1 MKGFSDRRVKDPLRT
16 YVVTLLAIGGV
27 ASVGCSAPAEPQDEP
42 AATSQVPAGTW
53 NIGARTLP
61 APAGASDELR
71 DAIATALAPDVAA
84 SAQAFPATVEGWE
97 AFLAAQGQ
105 QRGADMQ
112 ALADA
117 SSVSIERVD
126 IAGVVARYVR
136 PADVRPEHADHLF
149 IHVHGGAFVLGGGD
163 GSVSEAIE
171 IAASVQLPVLSID
184 YRMPPADPFPAAL
197 DDVVAVYEQLLTER
211 EAATMALG
219 GTSAG
224 GALALSATHKFIELD
239 LPLPGAIFAGTPWSD
254 LTQTGDT
261 QFTNEGIDRVLVGY
275 HGLLSGAAQLY
286 AGDHDL
292 RDPLLSPVYGDFQ
305 GFPPTYLVT
314 GTRDLF
320 LSDVARTHRKLRAAG
335 VTAELNVY
343 EGMSHAGYLFLQDAP
358 ESRQVF
364 AELDIFLRQHLP

>member
-1 MKGFSDRRVKDPLRT
+1 MKRFSDSRVKGRLHT
-16 YVVTLLAIGGV
+16 FASTLLVIGGLV
-27 ASVGCSAPAEPQDEP
+27 SVGCSVPAEPQDEP
-42 AATSQVPAGTW
+42 AATSQAPAGAW

-71 DAIATALAPDVAA
+71 EAIASAPAPDVAA
-84 SAQAFPATVEGWE
+84 SAQAAPATVEGWE
-97 AFLAAQGQ
+97 AFVAAQDQ
-105 QRGADMQ
+105 QRGAGTL

-117 SSVSIERVD
+117 LSVSIERVE
-126 IAGVVARYVR
+126 IGGVVARYVR
-136 PADVRPEHADHLF
+136 PAEVRPEHADHLF
-149 IHVHGGAFVLGGGD
+149 VHVHGGAYVLGGGD
-163 GSVSEAIE
+163 ASVGEAIG
-171 IAASVQLPVLSID
+171 IAASVQMPVLSID
-184 YRMPPADPFPAAL
+184 YRMPPAHPFPAAL

-211 EAATMALG
+211 GAATMALG

-254 LTQTGDT
+254 LTKTGDT

-275 HGLLSGAAQLY
+275 EGLLSGAAQLY

-292 RDPLLSPVYGDFQ
+292 RDPLLSPIYGDFQ

-335 VTAELNVY
+335 VTADLNVY
-343 EGMSHAGYLFLQDAP
+343 EGMSHAGYLFVQDSP

-364 AELDIFLRQHLP
+364 AELDMFLRQHLP